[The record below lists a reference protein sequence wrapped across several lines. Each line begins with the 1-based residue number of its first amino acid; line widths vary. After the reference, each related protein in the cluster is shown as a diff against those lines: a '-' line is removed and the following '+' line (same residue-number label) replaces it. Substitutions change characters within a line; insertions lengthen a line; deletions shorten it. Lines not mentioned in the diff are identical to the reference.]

1 MDVIDGAEE
10 LPMSPYADVSAQPEQ
25 ERRIGYL
32 PRYNYW
38 RTETH
43 KSSNDEKF
51 PEYVAD
57 QIDVERIHCTS
68 ICNKLTSSSSQRQT
82 WYHKKKICPDLRQSE
97 ILGNGM
103 YSLTRDLAA
112 FVSSGKDRR

>member
-1 MDVIDGAEE
+1 MIDGAEK
-10 LPMSPYADVSAQPEQ
+10 LPISPYADVSVQAEQ
-25 ERRIGYL
+25 QKRIGYL
-32 PRYNYW
+32 PRYNHW
-38 RTETH
+38 HTETH
-43 KSSNDEKF
+43 KSSNDQKI

-57 QIDVERIHCTS
+57 KIDVDRIHCTS
-68 ICNKLTSSSSQRQT
+68 ICNKLTSTGSQKQT

-112 FVSSGKDRR
+112 FVSSENDRR